1 VVAEWANRLQK
12 EHPAMPRV
20 SFIIPCYNAERFLG
34 EAIQSVLEQV
44 YDDFEV
50 IVVDDGS
57 TDHTRQLVETF
68 DDPRIRYIYQ
78 ENRGPGGARNTAAAA
93 AKGDYL
99 AFLDADDIALPHR
112 LTAQLRVLEKDPT
125 VSVVA
130 SGYVWIG
137 ESGQRI
143 PWNAHSWQGWPEL
156 NDLGSWLFDCPLV
169 PSATMLRRDAWADVG
184 GFEEGLR
191 GGEDWNFWMRLV
203 LAGHRMTW
211 HRDVVCLYRRQT
223 NSLSHDA
230 LRMSRDCLESLR
242 RVLARPDFPPYLL
255 GLGRQALAI
264 RHLDGAKRLYASGL
278 CEEGM
283 SAVDRALALHPQLLD
298 GLPSRVEDEI
308 VSTCLDPLVA
318 EPISLLRQ
326 ILDHLPRSAGAL
338 EARRGQMITRCHVE
352 LLARGLRQRHYRLV
366 RKHLLP
372 AVVMQARWL
381 LDRGMWAIALRAVR
395 NWVGRRGRASRGVTG
410 KDAYVA
416 SEHVGVASQS
426 VCLSERAQTQRAM
439 RASLTS
445 IAGAALADIGVAEA
459 SAPLLE
465 SVALTI
471 HGLEHHDLESPS
483 R

>member
-1 VVAEWANRLQK
+1 
-12 EHPAMPRV
+12 MPLV
-20 SFIIPCYNAERFLG
+20 SFVIPCHNAERFLG

-78 ENRGPGGARNTAAAA
+78 ENRGPGGARNTGAAA

-112 LTAQLRVLEKDPT
+112 LAAQLKVLEDDPSL
-125 VSVVA
+125 SVVG
-130 SGYVWIG
+130 SGYAWID
-137 ESGQRI
+137 EDDQRI
-143 PWNAHSWQGWPEL
+143 PWNAHSWQRWPEL
-156 NDLGSWLFDCPLV
+156 NDLANWLFDCPLV
-169 PSATMLRRDAWADVG
+169 PSATMLRRAVWADVG
-184 GFEEGLR
+184 GFEEDLR
-191 GGEDWNFWMRLV
+191 GGEDWNFWLRLV
-203 LAGHRMTW
+203 LTGHRMAW
-211 HRDVVCLYRRQT
+211 HRDVVCLYRRRPS
-223 NSLSHDA
+223 SLSHDA
-230 LRMSRDCLESLR
+230 LRMSRDCPEALR
-242 RVLARPDFPPYLL
+242 RVLAGPDFPPHLL

-283 SAVDRALALHPQLLD
+283 SALDRALVLHPQLLD

-308 VSTCLDPLVA
+308 VATCLDPLVV

-326 ILDHLPRSAGAL
+326 ILDHLPLSASAL
-338 EARRGQMITRCHVE
+338 EARRQQMITRCHVE

-372 AVVMQARWL
+372 AVVMQPRWL
-381 LDRGMWAIALRAVR
+381 LDPGMRAVGLRAVR
-395 NWVGRRGRASRGVTG
+395 NWVGRRGRASRGVIG
-410 KDAYVA
+410 KYAHMAD
-416 SEHVGVASQS
+416 EHMGAASQS
-426 VCLSERAQTQRAM
+426 LRLSQGTRTQPAVRAR
-439 RASLTS
+439 LTA
-445 IAGAALADIGVAEA
+445 IAGAALADMGVVEA

-465 SVALTI
+465 SIALTI

>member
-1 VVAEWANRLQK
+1 
-12 EHPAMPRV
+12 MPRV
-20 SFIIPCYNAERFLG
+20 SFVIPCHNAERFLG
-34 EAIQSVLEQV
+34 EAIQSVLEQD

-78 ENRGPGGARNTAAAA
+78 ENRGPGGARNTGAAA
-93 AKGDYL
+93 AKGGYL

-112 LTAQLRVLEKDPT
+112 LTAQLGVLEEDPT
-125 VSVVA
+125 LSVVA

-143 PWNAHSWQGWPEL
+143 PWNAHSWQRWPEL

-169 PSATMLRRDAWADVG
+169 PSATLLRRASWEAIG
-184 GFEEGLR
+184 GFDEELVGP
-191 GGEDWNFWMRLV
+191 EDWNFWMRLV
-203 LAGHRMTW
+203 LTGHRMIW
-211 HRDVVCLYRRQT
+211 HRGVVCLYRWRRA
-223 NSLSHDA
+223 SLSHDA
-230 LRMSRDCLESLR
+230 LRMSRDCPEALR
-242 RVLARPDFPPYLL
+242 RVLARPDFPPHLL

-283 SAVDRALALHPQLLD
+283 SALDSALALHPQLLD

-318 EPISLLRQ
+318 EPISLLRH
-326 ILDHLPRSAGAL
+326 IIDHLPRSAGAL
-338 EARRGQMITRCHVE
+338 GARRQQMITRCHVE

-372 AVVMQARWL
+372 ALMMQPRWL
-381 LDRGMWAIALRAVR
+381 LDPGMRAVGLRAVR

-410 KDAYVA
+410 KDGHMAG
-416 SEHVGVASQS
+416 EHVGVASQS
-426 VCLSERAQTQRAM
+426 SCLSERAQTQRAM

-445 IAGAALADIGVAEA
+445 IAGAALADMGVAEA

-465 SVALTI
+465 SIARTI